1 MRLRVIIV
9 LAIIVA
15 GAVAAV
21 VGFNRIKLDAL
32 HEPGTAETFLATNIK
47 KILIARSSRQG
58 IPPAPTDLK
67 ASIKEGETVYGTDC
81 SMCHGMDG
89 RTPTDT
95 GRWMYPRASDLTSP
109 TVQQYSDRELFW
121 IIKNGIRLTGM
132 PAFGKVEPDEH
143 IWNLVTYVRTLPG
156 NTAAKKEGDS
166 N

>member
-9 LAIIVA
+9 LAIVVV

-21 VGFNRIKLDAL
+21 VGFNRAKLDAL
-32 HEPGTAETFLATNIK
+32 HEPGSVETFLATNIK
-47 KILIARSSRQG
+47 KILIARSSGQG

>member
-32 HEPGTAETFLATNIK
+32 HEPGPAETFLATKIK

-132 PAFGKVEPDEH
+132 PAFGKVEPEEH